1 MDGIG
6 HPAGQ
11 LIMEYIYLI
20 LGLISLFFIGYAP
33 VYFLLPGRGG
43 FRAGSRSV
51 SGGFFIFFL
60 SFFTGALMTGWL
72 MTVLSLFD
80 ISFGPEI
87 VYGTSAVFFVFYI
100 YNYLS
105 IRFRSSERKS
115 INRLDRDMLT
125 AKEKSREKEKKTP
138 EKYRAAPSARR
149 KRTAAARQREPRAS
163 RIVFAVLTALIII
176 NFGAV
181 LFLAILFPIRF
192 WDAVSCWSL
201 KGKAFFLDGIINDF
215 YILHDYGFSHPSY
228 PLYLPLMQ
236 TWLLSWMRE
245 VNENLVKAIFPLFYS
260 SLLFTLYYLFRQR
273 LGKLV
278 SILFVFIISFLP
290 VIADHGYI
298 EYTNLLFSV
307 ILLLAVYF
315 LYLAIAINGKT
326 SYLIL
331 SAVFFA
337 ILALTRSEGIIY
349 VIIFILLS
357 LFFFTRRLTGG
368 YSLKKNLLNL
378 LMPLAVFII
387 FLIPWYLL
395 KLRLGIPAVSTEWEM
410 FLGKGSMDFG
420 RAAAVMGRQF
430 LLSAYDSTRAVLGSF
445 YGPLWVLML
454 IAMFFRLKQHFRDYN
469 WIFFVFIAAGMIS
482 IFASLA
488 AIPDFANSAERY
500 ILHLFPV
507 TYYWVMTNSIGK
519 SLKDWKGNAV

>member
-1 MDGIG
+1 
-6 HPAGQ
+6 
-11 LIMEYIYLI
+11 MEYIYLI
-20 LGLISLFFIGYAP
+20 LGIISLFFIGYAP

-60 SFFTGALMTGWL
+60 SFFTGALMTGWM

-80 ISFGPEI
+80 IGFGPEI
-87 VYGTSAVFFVFYI
+87 VYGISAVFFVFYI
-100 YNYLS
+100 YNFLS
-105 IRFRSSERKS
+105 VRFRSSERKS
-115 INRLDRDMLT
+115 INRLDRDVLT
-125 AKEKSREKEKKTP
+125 AKERSREKDKKTP
-138 EKYRAAPSARR
+138 EKCQQAPSERR
-149 KRTAAARQREPRAS
+149 KRSAACRQRESRAS
-163 RIVFAVLTALIII
+163 RMLFAVLTALIII

-215 YILHDYGFSHPSY
+215 FLLHDYSFSHQSY
-228 PLYLPLMQ
+228 PLYLPLIQ
-236 TWLLSWMRE
+236 TWLFTWMRE
-245 VNENLVKAIFPLFYS
+245 VNENLVKIIFPLFYS

-307 ILLLAVYF
+307 IMLLAVYF
-315 LYLAIAINGKT
+315 LYLAIAIKGKT

-331 SAVFFA
+331 SAIFFA

-349 VIIFILLS
+349 VMIFILLS
-357 LFFFTRRLTGG
+357 IFFFVRRLKGV

-378 LMPLAVFII
+378 LMPLAVFVI
-387 FLIPWYLL
+387 FLTPWYLL
-395 KLRLGIPAVSTEWEM
+395 KLRLGIPAISAEWEI

-430 LLSAYDSTRAVLGSF
+430 LLSVYDSTRAVLGSF
-445 YGPLWVLML
+445 YGPVWVLML
-454 IAMFFRLKQHFRDYN
+454 IALLLRLKQHFRDYN
-469 WIFFVFIAAGMIS
+469 WIFFVFIAAGMVS
-482 IFASLA
+482 IFVSLA

-500 ILHLFPV
+500 ILHIFPV
-507 TYYWVMTNSIGK
+507 TYYWVITNSAG
-519 SLKDWKGNAV
+519 KDWKGNTI

>member
-1 MDGIG
+1 
-6 HPAGQ
+6 
-11 LIMEYIYLI
+11 MEYIYLI

-51 SGGFFIFFL
+51 SGRFFIFFL

-80 ISFGPEI
+80 IGFGPEI
-87 VYGTSAVFFVFYI
+87 LYGISAVFFVFYI
-100 YNYLS
+100 YNFLS

-115 INRLDRDMLT
+115 MNRLDRDVLT
-125 AKEKSREKEKKTP
+125 AKERSREKDKKTP
-138 EKYRAAPSARR
+138 EKCQPAPPAQGEWSASS
-149 KRTAAARQREPRAS
+149 RQRESIAS
-163 RIVFAVLTALIII
+163 RILFAVLAALIII
-176 NFGAV
+176 NFVAV

-201 KGKAFFLDGIINDF
+201 KGKAFFIDGNINDF
-215 YILHDYGFSHPSY
+215 FLLHDYSFSHPSY

-245 VNENLVKAIFPLFYS
+245 VNENLVKVIFPLFYS

-273 LGKLV
+273 LTKLV

-298 EYTNLLFSV
+298 EYTNLLFAV

-315 LYLAIAINGKT
+315 LYLAIALKGKT

-331 SAVFFA
+331 SAIFFS

-349 VIIFILLS
+349 VILFILLS
-357 LFFFTRRLTGG
+357 IGFFARRLAAGCG
-368 YSLKKNLLNL
+368 LKKNLLNL
-378 LMPLAVFII
+378 LMPLSVFII
-387 FLIPWYLL
+387 FLAPWYLL
-395 KLRLGIPAVSTEWEM
+395 KLRLGIPAVSTEWEV

-430 LLSAYDSTRAVLGSF
+430 LLSVYDSTRSVLGSF
-445 YGPLWVLML
+445 YGPVWVLML
-454 IAMFFRLKQHFRDYN
+454 IALLFRLKQHFRDYK
-469 WIFFVFIAAGMIS
+469 WVFFVFIAAGMVS
-482 IFASLA
+482 IFVSLA

-500 ILHLFPV
+500 ILHIFPV
-507 TYYWVMTNSIGK
+507 TYYWVIINSAGK
-519 SLKDWKGNAV
+519 GWKGNTI